1 MYNKK
6 VNFKIVKVDGVDI
19 FYRVAGDETKPAILL
34 LHGFPSSS
42 HMYRDLINNLSEDY
56 HLIAPD
62 YPGFGNSSFPTKDEF
77 KYTFDNISNVMEK
90 FIDTIGLKN
99 FTLFMQDYGSPVGFR
114 IATRRPELIQAL
126 VIQNAIAHTDGIG
139 PNLAAF
145 PPFWSNRN
153 TETEK
158 PLRDFLT
165 INGTKFQ
172 YLDGAENPENFN
184 PDGYSMDQFF
194 LDRPNNAEVQ
204 LELFFDYQNNVGQF
218 PVWQNYLKMNQPPTL
233 ITWGKND
240 NFFTTAGAEAY
251 KNELKDVEINMLNSG
266 HFALEE
272 FHVLVALL
280 IKSFLNKKGIK

>member
-1 MYNKK
+1 MKQKK
-6 VNFKIVKVDGVDI
+6 VNFKTVKVDGVDI
-19 FYRVAGDETKPAILL
+19 FYRVAGDETKPTILL

-145 PPFWSNRN
+145 PPFWSNRDI
-153 TETEK
+153 ETEK

-172 YLDGAENPENFN
+172 YLDGAENPENLN

-194 LDRPNNAEVQ
+194 LDRPNNVEVQ

-240 NFFTTAGAEAY
+240 KFFTTAGAEAY

-272 FHVLVALL
+272 CHVLVALL

>member
-1 MYNKK
+1 
-6 VNFKIVKVDGVDI
+6 
-19 FYRVAGDETKPAILL
+19 
-34 LHGFPSSS
+34 
-42 HMYRDLINNLSEDY
+42 MYRDLINNLSEDY

-114 IATRRPELIQAL
+114 IAARRPELIQAL

-165 INGTKFQ
+165 ITGTKFQ
-172 YLDGAENPENFN
+172 YLDGAENPENLN

-194 LDRPNNAEVQ
+194 LDRPNNVEVQ

-251 KNELKDVEINMLNSG
+251 KNELEDVEIYMLNSG

-272 FHVLVALL
+272 FHVHVALL